1 MTPQELKTQCEKLWR
16 DPLLEPSNRVEF
28 FAICGELSWKS
39 GAETNPSNGKAA
51 ISFIRKCTKH
61 YWPAFP
67 EKTSEIYIS
76 KELRARYKK
85 NFPRN
90 YKYLLEAYGRTRTK
104 YDAPLP
110 GEIWHKGKHNPA
122 FDPTEGTLVHWAR
135 GLRTQRRLERAKN
148 RAALHAARS
157 PETTVNRLAAQLRDL
172 FGTPLTT

>member
-16 DPLLEPSNRVEF
+16 GPLLEPSNRVEF
-28 FAICGELSWKS
+28 FAIRGELSWKS
-39 GAETNPSNGKAA
+39 GAKTDPSNGEATIA
-51 ISFIRKCTKH
+51 FIRKCTKH

-110 GEIWHKGKHNPA
+110 GEIWHKGKCNPH
-122 FDPTEGTLVHWAR
+122 FGPTEGTLFHW
-135 GLRTQRRLERAKN
+135 EPAKN